1 MYSEP
6 AQFISNQASEL
17 NCRAG
22 NEVGSEKDP
31 EMTVP
36 QQKVKGM
43 SEPDILHSHPVTTP
57 SGILTWH
64 HFPAPTAAFTIE
76 GI

>member
-17 NCRAG
+17 NCRAE
-22 NEVGSEKDP
+22 NEVESEKDP

-43 SEPDILHSHPVTTP
+43 SESNILHSHPVTTL
-57 SGILTWH
+57 SGI
-64 HFPAPTAAFTIE
+64 FT
-76 GI
+76 